1 MASDWRDTRMGRIAI
16 GVAGGTC
23 SGKSTL
29 ARMLVEKLGTQ
40 RAVHLSLDSYYHP
53 LDHLPPE
60 ARARVNFDEPTALD
74 EVRIFG
80 DILDLLAGRVIR
92 VPHYDFT
99 THTRTGMITS
109 CHPAPV
115 IVVDGIL
122 LLTLESVRPLLRY
135 TVFVTAPNE
144 VRLARRIARDRK
156 ERGRTEESVRHQWDA
171 SVSPM
176 HLLHVEPSRAH
187 ADTIIDGTQP
197 FNRVVEDV
205 VRRFP
210 SRNPA
215 R

>member
-92 VPHYDFT
+92 APPTTFTPHP
-99 THTRTGMITS
+99 RR
-109 CHPAPV
+109 
-115 IVVDGIL
+115 GIL
-122 LLTLESVRPLLRY
+122 
-135 TVFVTAPNE
+135 N
-144 VRLARRIARDRK
+144 RL
-156 ERGRTEESVRHQWDA
+156 H
-171 SVSPM
+171 
-176 HLLHVEPSRAH
+176 
-187 ADTIIDGTQP
+187 
-197 FNRVVEDV
+197 
-205 VRRFP
+205 
-210 SRNPA
+210 
-215 R
+215 